1 MSCFIVICLSVFTV
15 IMHITENV
23 NTAIHLTATP
33 YLQTFVS
40 HDSYDGTTHY
50 PEGNYSRDWLI
61 TGQIPNYTITI
72 EFQACV
78 LETGNNKGI
87 CIEDNVYIYDG
98 TNASA
103 TLRKQTCCSSLDDTV
118 PFKVNSTNSYMFI
131 LFQTDKT
138 FSREG
143 FQISYI
149 LEGAPTTTAR
159 VNTNKLIPERTSMTT
174 ARIITNTNSDPVD
187 SKLPVYIAVACAV
200 TAMLIICVVCY
211 IIWKKFSNNE
221 SKVRDNYANKHNS

>member
-1 MSCFIVICLSVFTV
+1 MSCFIVICLAVFTV

-23 NTAIHLTATP
+23 NAAIHLTATP

-40 HDSYDGTTHY
+40 HDSYDGTTYY

-72 EFQACV
+72 EFTACV
-78 LETGNNKGI
+78 LETAKQI
-87 CIEDNVYIYDG
+87 CLFDNVYIFDG
-98 TNASA
+98 SNVSA
-103 TLRKQTCCSSLDDTV
+103 TLIKQTCCGLFDDTV
-118 PFKVNSTNSYMFI
+118 PFKVNSTNSYMYI
-131 LFQTDKT
+131 LFQTDET
-138 FSREG
+138 FSSEG

-149 LEGAPTTTAR
+149 LHGAPTTTAR
-159 VNTNKLIPERTSMTT
+159 VNTNKLIPERTPMTT

-187 SKLPVYIAVACAV
+187 SKLTVYIAVGCAV
-200 TAMLIICVVCY
+200 TAMIIICVVCY

-221 SKVRDNYANKHNS
+221 SKVRDNYTNKHNS